1 MNMKA
6 YILSLMLLLGISG
19 SVMAKKQV
27 KVSSYIPTETV
38 YINSEGDGSLTLRAH
53 GHGSNRN
60 DAIKQAAKNAVR
72 DVIFKGVSVPGNPE
86 LSKPLVMT
94 VNAQEKYA
102 SFFNAFFSDGG
113 EYQKFVTSEDRKSGS
128 NKKEKNMVNVKLS
141 TTVRVLRS
149 ELKFY
154 LIDNGIVN
162 P

>member
-1 MNMKA
+1 MKMKA
-6 YILSLMLLLGISG
+6 YILTVAMLLGLAGG
-19 SVMAKKQV
+19 VMAKKQV

-38 YINSEGDGSLTLRAH
+38 YMNSEGDGSLTLRAH
-53 GHGSNRN
+53 GHGTNRN

-72 DVIFKGVSVPGNPE
+72 DVIFKGVNVPGNPE
-86 LSKPLVMT
+86 LSKPLVT
-94 VNAQEKYA
+94 AVNAEEKFSVFFN
-102 SFFNAFFSDGG
+102 SFFADGG
-113 EYQKFVTSEDRKSGS
+113 EYKNFVTAEDRKSGS
-128 NKKEKNMVNVKLS
+128 NKKEKNEVNVKLS